1 MIFRQTDYDK
11 NRRDPDAIVYT
22 FSCGTVLRLTR
33 NDFANEEEFRF
44 WKQVSDKTYQEQ
56 APADRE
62 WSERTAEWSDNSS
75 GAVTSPEVCFF
86 EKLRQ
91 AELHAELTAK
101 LKELARQ
108 VTAAQFRRY
117 YLHVAVGMSQ
127 RKIAKLE
134 GVSPVAVSKSIHKAR
149 TAAMAI
155 AAEEESKEKRR
166 ATSLRFGNGRL

>member
-22 FSCGTVLRLTR
+22 FSCGTILRLTR
-33 NDFANEEEFRF
+33 NDFANEEEFHF

-101 LKELARQ
+101 LKKLSQ
-108 VTAAQFRRY
+108 QLTAAQLRRY

-134 GVSPVAVSKSIHKAR
+134 GVSPVAVSKSIRKAR
-149 TAAMAI
+149 AAAI
-155 AAEEESKEKRR
+155 TIAREVKANNQNAR
-166 ATSLRFGNGRL
+166 